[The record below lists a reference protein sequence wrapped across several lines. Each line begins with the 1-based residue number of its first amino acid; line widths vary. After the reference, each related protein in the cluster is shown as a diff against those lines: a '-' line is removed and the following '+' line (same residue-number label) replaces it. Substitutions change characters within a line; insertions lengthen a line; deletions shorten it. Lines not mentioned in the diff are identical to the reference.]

1 MSRVGK
7 KLIEVPNGVKV
18 QISTKEVE
26 VNGPKGTLKTN
37 VPEGISLKVED
48 NHLTVE
54 RASDEYT
61 AKHGLTRAL
70 VANSIVGVTKGFSR
84 QLDIVGVGYRVEEDK
99 TKLKDA
105 KKPIRPYSSK
115 KVSSKKTIIFDLGY
129 SHMIEFPVPD
139 GIEFKIDKL
148 AGKTIQQYQTT
159 LTLSGIDRQLLGQV
173 AANMHNLRKPDAYKG
188 KGVRY
193 AEKVLKLKPGKT
205 GK

>member
-7 KLIEVPNGVKV
+7 KVIEVPSGVKV
-18 QISTKEVE
+18 AFSSGEVE
-26 VNGPKGTLKTN
+26 VFGPKGTLKTHI
-37 VPEGISLKVED
+37 PDGIKLKLED
-48 NHLTVE
+48 NRLTVE
-54 RASDEYT
+54 RSSDEHT
-61 AKHGLTRAL
+61 ALHGLTRAL
-70 VANSIVGVTKGFSR
+70 VANSIIGVTKGFTR

-105 KKPIRPYSSK
+105 KKPVRPFPLK
-115 KVSSKKTIIFDLGY
+115 KIVSKKTLVFDLGY
-129 SHMIEFPVPD
+129 SHMIEFPIPE
-139 GIEFKIDKL
+139 GIEFKIDKI
-148 AGKTIQQYQTT
+148 AGKTIPQYQTT
-159 LTLSGIDRQLLGQV
+159 LTLSAIDKHLLGQV